1 MNKHKL
7 LISAICFLYLSMTT
21 SVVKAADI
29 LIIES
34 YHADFNWDMAYKK
47 GIKENLT
54 SDYHFSYFQM
64 DTKRLPVENHPEMA
78 ESAWQ
83 KYLTSK
89 PDVVVLA
96 DDNALKYLGPRFK
109 NTSTPVVYLGIN
121 NNPRNYDIYHVA
133 NITGVLERPLLKR
146 SILYLNKLVGN
157 VDKVLVLF
165 DDSPSSAAAVG
176 IEFQQGQAMKLRQV
190 LVEVGMVSQYS
201 QWQNKVLSAK
211 ANEIDFI
218 VVGLYQTLRDEEG
231 NHISAEQVMEW
242 TSANSTVP
250 VFGFWGYSIGANKA
264 IGGLVIEGYEQG
276 YTAAKIIKKIVAGEN
291 IAKIRPE
298 VAKKGSYIFS
308 REEVEKHKLIIPAN
322 MLGAITWVK

>member
-1 MNKHKL
+1 MNKPQL
-7 LISAICFLYLSMTT
+7 VVSAIYFLLVLMSV

-34 YHADFNWDMAYKK
+34 YHADFNWDIEYKK
-47 GIKENLT
+47 GITDNLPN
-54 SDYHFSYFQM
+54 DYRFCYFQM
-64 DTKRLPVENHPEMA
+64 DTKRLPVDKHMEMA
-78 ESAWQ
+78 ERAWQ
-83 KYLTSK
+83 KYLALQ
-89 PDVVVLA
+89 PDIVVLA

-109 NTSTPVVYLGIN
+109 STSTPVVYLGIN
-121 NNPRNYDIYHVA
+121 NNPRNYEVYHTT

-176 IEFQQGQAMKLRQV
+176 IEFQQDQAMKLRQV

-201 QWQNKVLSAK
+201 QWQEKVLSAK

-231 NHISAEQVMEW
+231 NHVSAEQVIEW

-250 VFGFWGYSIGANKA
+250 VFGFWGYSIGENKA

-276 YTAAKIIKKIVAGEN
+276 FTAAKIIKQIAMGEN
-291 IAKIRPE
+291 IAKIRPV

-308 REEVEKHKLIIPAN
+308 REEVKKHKLIIPAN
-322 MLGAITWVK
+322 MMGAITWVK